1 MGFFR
6 AAFARVFFKVS
17 NALSAIAWSV
27 LLAATTMVFLLK
39 NTLMRGLAPN
49 FPQDLTPK
57 WIRQIQSIAMVMHWA
72 KILLLSLVMTLSFSE
87 AMYAGVPAGVATQ
100 PPTRYVYVPSW
111 FIFGMNEGSVSRAF
125 PSSDSALDSMR
136 AGICSNTWICHEN
149 TAMPGKDGWYFGF
162 QFCRWNDPYYCSWA
176 GAQKVGVCPNNTT
189 GYWSFASD
197 GSGAYYGYIACSV
210 GNIDKEKN
218 SCQRPGVEPVGNP
231 ILPGT
236 GQKFI
241 TEPIY
246 RSASGMNFSLYFR
259 YDGGNLI
266 DNTTWRHNFYKFM
279 VFDGLAPPSS
289 VRVHRGQSAFIFRQQ
304 VSGLWSPDADIS
316 DTLAQLPNSAGWK
329 YTTSDDSVE
338 LYDANGKLQS
348 ITNRAGLTQSLIYS
362 DGTNGSTS
370 GNGGYVLDATGNV
383 TTTILPAGMLIRVT
397 DSSNRSLNFGYDA
410 SSRIVNMI
418 DPSGGVYLYKYDEIS
433 STVLSGQ
440 PLGNNLTSITYPDG
454 YKKIYSY
461 NEQTLTG
468 NTNLPNALT
477 GITDTTASD
486 TTGTSGTRYAN
497 YAYDPQGRAF
507 DENHAPNMPGGPVD
521 HYNLAYSTDTSG
533 NPLTVVTDPRG
544 TARTYHFTTVLGV
557 VKSTGTDQPGG
568 SSCGAASSNI
578 TYDPN
583 GNISSRLDFT
593 QHKTCYAYDLTRNL
607 ETARIEGLNSTD
619 DCATALAA
627 STLSGVARKVT
638 TVWDTT
644 YRLPHLIT
652 EAVGKPEERVTTINY
667 DPTSGNVLSQSIK
680 DTASGKTR
688 TWTYSYTTAADN
700 TLVNLLK
707 SVDGPRTDVADITT
721 YTYYTADDTATPI
734 KYRRGDLWKITN
746 ALSQTTT
753 ITSYD
758 GNGCPLTIIAPN
770 TVTTTLIYWPR
781 GWLKSKT
788 IGSKTTLYNYDN
800 VGNLTKV
807 TLGDGSFIQYTYD
820 AAHRMTDISD
830 ILLNRIHY
838 TLDAIGNRVK
848 EEVFDSN
855 SKLSTVKA
863 RDFDPLNR
871 LWHDIAYFNDPNTP
885 VATQYSYDANG
896 NLTTVTPPANNSTD
910 TTYRTTT
917 FSYDAL
923 NRLSYIFDPI
933 NTTVHPS
940 TYTYNALDQLQSVTD
955 PRQLINSYTT
965 NALGSTTVQTSPDK
979 GTINRTVDEAGN
991 VKTETYAN
999 SIQASYTYDALNRL
1013 ITASFPTLGENITL
1027 TWDNATG
1034 CTYGIGQL
1042 CQITDAG
1049 GSMTFAY
1056 DDQGNRIKETRL
1068 ISGASF
1074 VTQYSF
1080 DGANRPGVQTLPS
1093 SRTAT
1098 LARNTAGQINGMT
1111 SASGAT
1117 NTTVEQQITYDGTGQ
1132 VTSQTMG
1139 NGLIL
1144 KASYDLSGASVA
1156 GRFNKPDG
1164 DLNGDGIVNVVDV
1177 MFAEQIATGLRTPT
1191 PDQLDHGDVSPPGNP
1206 DGKIDVRDV
1215 SRIMRKAFGLEN
1227 F

>member
-1 MGFFR
+1 MSRPDPALQAGIQIIREEEMRFFR
-6 AAFARVFFKVS
+6 AAFARVFFGVS
-17 NALSAIAWSV
+17 NTLSVIMRSLLHAITTTLFRVKHALC
-27 LLAATTMVFLLK
+27 L
-39 NTLMRGLAPN
+39 
-49 FPQDLTPK
+49 DLTPRFLTPRFLLMQDLPLY
-57 WIRQIQSIAMVMHWA
+57 IVPHLLRQALASAKQHSLTVKFSTDYLGRSPTLITIDYLKHALGKSAHALKNGLYILFGYFCVMA
-72 KILLLSLVMTLSFSE
+72 Y
-87 AMYAGVPAGVATQ
+87 AYAGAPITGWWAAYFVGLATVPF
-100 PPTRYVYVPSW
+100 PPLSTG
-111 FIFGMNEGSVSRAF
+111 F
-125 PSSDSALDSMR
+125 SSDPVQACL
-136 AGICSNTWICHEN
+136 IWEPYVKSNRPDIYFLYYTGMPYKACAYGNAAYGEVGDVVLYQANYCPTEDRIV
-149 TAMPGKDGWYFGF
+149 TATDDCPAPAFSPKNLGRPD
-162 QFCRWNDPYYCSWA
+162 FC
-176 GAQKVGVCPNNTT
+176 
-189 GYWSFASD
+189 
-197 GSGAYYGYIACSV
+197 
-210 GNIDKEKN
+210 
-218 SCQRPGVEPVGNP
+218 PVGNP
-231 ILPGT
+231 INQGT
-236 GQKFI
+236 GKKFQIESDYVGSGRFPLMLQRYHNGDIQRKI
-241 TEPIY
+241 TAWGANWQTDFSRSIVATASAATIY
-246 RSASGMNFSLYFR
+246 RPDGKTFNFTLSG
-259 YDGGNLI
+259 G
-266 DNTTWRHNFYKFM
+266 TWI
-279 VFDGLAPPSS
+279 S
-289 VRVHRGQSAFIFRQQ
+289 
-304 VSGLWSPDADIS
+304 DADIT
-316 DTLAQLPNSAGWK
+316 DQLQQTASGWT
-329 YTTSDDSVE
+329 YTSGDNSVE
-338 LYDANGKLQS
+338 TYSTSGQLLS
-348 ITNRAGLTQSLIYS
+348 IATRTGLTQRLTYS
-362 DGTNGSTS
+362 DGTNGSVS
-370 GNGGYVLDATGNV
+370 GNGGYVLDATGNA
-383 TTTILPAGMLIRVT
+383 TTVILPAGLLIRVT
-397 DSSNRSLNFGYDA
+397 DPSGRALNFGYDVF
-410 SSRIVNMI
+410 SRLVKMT
-418 DPSGGVYLYKYDEIS
+418 DPAGRVYLYGYDRDFNI
-433 STVLSGQ
+433 
-440 PLGNNLTSITYPDG
+440 TSVTYHDN
-454 YKKIYSY
+454 YKRIYLYEHYSAY
-461 NEQTLTG
+461 
-468 NTNLPNALT
+468 T
-477 GITDTTASD
+477 GINTSNQSYLASMFTGIIDTTASD
-486 TTGTSGTRYAN
+486 ATGASGTRYAS
-497 YAYDPQGRAF
+497 YWYDSGRAYK
-507 DENHAPNMPGGPVD
+507 EEHAPTSDPLLDPHIDQYQLN
-521 HYNLAYSTDTSG
+521 YNTDTSG
-533 NPLTVVTDPRG
+533 NPQTVVTDPRG
-544 TARTYHFTTVLGV
+544 SVRTYHFTTVLGV

-568 SSCGAASSNI
+568 SGYGAASSNI
-578 TYDPN
+578 SYDTN
-583 GNISSRLDFT
+583 GNVSSRADFNG
-593 QHKTCYAYDLTRNL
+593 HKTCYAYDNQGRNL
-607 ETARIEGLNSTD
+607 ETARVEGLNYSD

-627 STLSGVARKVT
+627 STLSGVARKTT

-644 YRLPHLIT
+644 YRLPHIIT

-707 SVDGPRTDVADITT
+707 TVDGPRTDVADITT
-721 YTYYTADDTATPI
+721 YTYYTADDSATPI

-746 ALSQTTT
+746 ALTQTTT
-753 ITSYD
+753 ITAYD
-758 GNGCPLTIIAPN
+758 GNGRPLTIVDPN
-770 TVTTTLIYWPR
+770 AVTTTLAYTPR
-781 GWLKSKT
+781 GWLKSRT

-848 EEVFDSN
+848 EEVYDSN
-855 SKLSTVKA
+855 NKLSTVKA

-933 NTTVHPS
+933 NTTVHPT

-999 SIQASYTYDALNRL
+999 STQASYTYDALNRL

-1027 TWDNATG
+1027 TWDSATG

-1117 NTTVEQQITYDGTGQ
+1117 NTTVEQQITYT
-1132 VTSQTMG
+1132 
-1139 NGLIL
+1139 
-1144 KASYDLSGASVA
+1144 AP
-1156 GRFNKPDG
+1156 GR
-1164 DLNGDGIVNVVDV
+1164 
-1177 MFAEQIATGLRTPT
+1177 
-1191 PDQLDHGDVSPPGNP
+1191 
-1206 DGKIDVRDV
+1206 
-1215 SRIMRKAFGLEN
+1215 
-1227 F
+1227 